1 MKNLLKSRNYYLKE
15 ILAFLFLLLAI
26 YFFRQQQSDIVQSIA
41 VLKNADPNYFL
52 IGLLVTG
59 FYILLN
65 GLMYVYAFRAVHSTI
80 SIKDGVKL
88 FLKRNLIS
96 VFLPGGGVTSLAF
109 FNQEIERKGISKTRI
124 NFASYIYAVIG
135 IASLAFVA
143 FPVLV
148 YLAIVRSSSASSWI
162 AFAGIVGIVVLL
174 VWATWSFLEK
184 GWVFK
189 QLIKINPQFEMLA
202 EEINVGNF
210 SVKEIL
216 LVLLFSIGIEITGML
231 HLGIAMK
238 ALGLSASLESC
249 IAGYVI
255 ATLFYVISPF
265 LRGLGA
271 VEVSM
276 ILLITSY
283 GFSETQAISI
293 TILY

>member
-1 MKNLLKSRNYYLKE
+1 
-15 ILAFLFLLLAI
+15 
-26 YFFRQQQSDIVQSIA
+26 
-41 VLKNADPNYFL
+41 
-52 IGLLVTG
+52 
-59 FYILLN
+59 
-65 GLMYVYAFRAVHSTI
+65 
-80 SIKDGVKL
+80 
-88 FLKRNLIS
+88 
-96 VFLPGGGVTSLAF
+96 
-109 FNQEIERKGISKTRI
+109 
-124 NFASYIYAVIG
+124 
-135 IASLAFVA
+135 VA
-143 FPVLV
+143 
-148 YLAIVRSSSASSWI
+148 
-162 AFAGIVGIVVLL
+162 LL

-189 QLIKINPQFEMLA
+189 QLIKISPQFEMLA

-238 ALGLSASLESC
+238 ALGLSASIESC

-293 TILY
+293 TILYRIFEFWTPLIAGIGSFLFNRGNILLRILPAILLALLGIVNIISVLTPPLVERLQIIRKFLPVATVHLSNQAVLMAGISMLICAAFLMRGQRNAWFLALPEPYFACWSFDQSD

>member
-1 MKNLLKSRNYYLKE
+1 
-15 ILAFLFLLLAI
+15 
-26 YFFRQQQSDIVQSIA
+26 
-41 VLKNADPNYFL
+41 
-52 IGLLVTG
+52 
-59 FYILLN
+59 
-65 GLMYVYAFRAVHSTI
+65 
-80 SIKDGVKL
+80 
-88 FLKRNLIS
+88 
-96 VFLPGGGVTSLAF
+96 LAF
-109 FNQEIERKGISKTRI
+109 FNQEIERKGVSKTRI
-124 NFASYIYAVIG
+124 NFASYIYAVVG
-135 IASLAFVA
+135 IASLALVA

-148 YLAIVRSSSASSWI
+148 YLAIVRSSTASSWL
-162 AFAGIVGIVVLL
+162 AFGGIVVLVALL

-184 GWVFK
+184 GWVYK
-189 QLIKINPQFEMLA
+189 QLTKVSPQFEMLV

-216 LVLLFSIGIEITGML
+216 MVLVFSVGIEITGML

-238 ALGLSASLESC
+238 ALGLSASIESC

-283 GFSETQAISI
+283 GFSENQAISS
-293 TILY
+293 TILYRIFEFWLPLVAGIGSFLLNRGNILLRILPAMLLALLGIVNIISVLTPPC